1 MLITDISVRRPA
13 FAIVVSLLLIA
24 FGALAFQTLQLRQYP
39 DIDTPV
45 ISITTDYR
53 GASAQV
59 VETKITQPLEGRI
72 SGIEGVK
79 TISSRSS
86 DGRSRITLEFETSR
100 NIDAAANDVRD
111 SIGGV
116 VRSLPE
122 EASPPQ
128 ISKSNTDDNPIMW
141 LSLASDS
148 LDRLEVTD
156 FAERFIVDRFSS
168 IDGVARVDV
177 SGGLAYSMK
186 VWLERGELAARDLTV
201 EDVAAALQSQNVEL
215 PAGSIQSA
223 ARDFTMRVVRSYR
236 TEQQFRNLIIQR
248 TADGGL
254 VRLGDVARVEVAAE
268 EYRNF
273 FRSNGEDTVGLGVI
287 KQSTANLIDVAE
299 GVKREFDRVQG
310 TLPPGVSI
318 NMVFDSSVF
327 VDSAVTEVYRTFF
340 FAAVLVI
347 LMTYLF
353 IGDWRA
359 TLIPALTLPIA
370 VIATFIA
377 LQAFGYSLNLIT
389 LLALIL
395 AIGLVIDDAIVV
407 LENVYSRVTA
417 GVPPLVAAYEGSRQ
431 VYFAVIATSVIL
443 ISVFTPI
450 TFLEGKVGKLFGEFA
465 VALSAAIAFSSF
477 VSLTLT
483 PALCSRLLRPTG
495 TNRLAARVE
504 KNMAFV
510 RRIYRRMLEY
520 LLDAKLV
527 ILVLCLL
534 VLFAIAFVLSNLKRE
549 FTPYEDRGNTFM
561 VAEAP
566 QGASYDITTSYMQE
580 IEKRLLPLVEAG
592 EIKSTLV
599 RVPGFGGVSGYN
611 SGIIFMPLT
620 DWGSGRRDSQVIA
633 NDINS
638 RTADITGLR
647 AFTLVPKG
655 LGLGGGAPVQF
666 VIGGADYET
675 LREWRDVIIKEAST
689 NPGLVRIDHDHQE
702 TKPQMIIHIDVDR
715 AGDLGVSTRSV
726 SSTLETFFG
735 SRQTTT
741 FLLNGEERN
750 VILQGERDQRMQPED
765 VGSLYVRSATTGEL
779 VPLSN
784 LVSIEEVAEPESLN
798 RFNRIRAIT
807 LSANLAEDYSLGEAL
822 EYLRELVRE
831 KLPAEVSVDYKG
843 ESLEFV
849 ETSGSS
855 IFIFAMAL
863 LIAYLVLV
871 AQFESFRQ
879 PIVIMISIPLSVL
892 GAVLGLYFADLTL
905 NIYSQVALVM
915 LVGLAAKNGVLI
927 VEFINQKRDQGLE
940 LREAILDGASERLR
954 PILMTSVTTAI
965 GSIPLVLATGAGA
978 ESRYVIGVVII
989 AGTLVGSALT
999 LLVTPTV
1006 YASIAGRTNP
1016 PGYTGQQLDKALR
1029 EANSP

>member
-1 MLITDISVRRPA
+1 
-13 FAIVVSLLLIA
+13 
-24 FGALAFQTLQLRQYP
+24 
-39 DIDTPV
+39 
-45 ISITTDYR
+45 
-53 GASAQV
+53 
-59 VETKITQPLEGRI
+59 
-72 SGIEGVK
+72 
-79 TISSRSS
+79 
-86 DGRSRITLEFETSR
+86 
-100 NIDAAANDVRD
+100 
-111 SIGGV
+111 
-116 VRSLPE
+116 
-122 EASPPQ
+122 
-128 ISKSNTDDNPIMW
+128 
-141 LSLASDS
+141 
-148 LDRLEVTD
+148 
-156 FAERFIVDRFSS
+156 
-168 IDGVARVDV
+168 
-177 SGGLAYSMK
+177 MK

-236 TEQQFRNLIIQR
+236 TEQQFRDLIIQR

-273 FRSNGEDTVGLGVI
+273 FRSNGEDTVGLGII

-299 GVKREFDRVQG
+299 GVKREFERVEG
-310 TLPPGVSI
+310 SLPPGVSI

-431 VYFAVIATSVIL
+431 VSFAVIATSVIL

-592 EIKSTLV
+592 EVKSTLV

-666 VIGGADYET
+666 VLGGADYET
-675 LREWRDVIIKEAST
+675 LREWRDTIIKEAST

-702 TKPQMIIHIDVDR
+702 TKPQIIIHIDVDR

-765 VGSLYVRSATTGEL
+765 VGSLYVRSGTTGEL

-784 LVSIEEVAEPESLN
+784 LVGIEEMAEPESLN

-822 EYLRELVRE
+822 EYLRQLVRE
-831 KLPAEVSVDYKG
+831 KLPPEVSVDYKG

-871 AQFESFRQ
+871 AQFESFVQ

-927 VEFINQKRDQGLE
+927 VEFINQKRDQGMA

-965 GSIPLVLATGAGA
+965 GSIPLVLATGAGS

-989 AGTLVGSALT
+989 AGTLIGSALT

-1006 YASIAGRTNP
+1006 YASIAGRTHP